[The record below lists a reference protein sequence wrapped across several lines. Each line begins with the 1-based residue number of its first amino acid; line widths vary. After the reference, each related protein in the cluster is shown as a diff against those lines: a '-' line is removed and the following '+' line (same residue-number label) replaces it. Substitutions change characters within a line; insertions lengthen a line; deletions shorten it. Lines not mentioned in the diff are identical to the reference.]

1 MEITTLI
8 DNVVYGNNL
17 SGEHGFSLFIRAGD
31 RCIVFDTGQSGQFIK
46 NAMTLGV
53 DIKSVN
59 VVIISHGHYDHTG
72 GLHHFCQENKTA
84 KIYIQPQARGM
95 KYKNKSRHIGIPFQS
110 HLFENRFTE
119 INVPV
124 ALSENIHIIPTIDIH
139 YLEDTHFKGMYVKS
153 GDNWE
158 DDDFQDEQIL
168 VIIHNQS
175 LVLISG
181 CSHRG
186 ITNIIETAMRHF
198 KLPVYAVFGGFHLKD
213 ETPETVSFIIEKLG
227 SYKIPLIGVSHCTG
241 MEAYA
246 RIRNELPHSRV
257 FYNYTGLK
265 TILE

>member
-1 MEITTLI
+1 MEITTLV

-17 SGEHGFSLFIRAGD
+17 SGEHGFSLFIQNGNHR
-31 RCIVFDTGQSGQFIK
+31 ILFDTGQSDLFMK
-46 NAMTLGV
+46 NALSLGIDLKTA
-53 DIKSVN
+53 DIAV
-59 VVIISHGHYDHTG
+59 ISHGHYDHTG
-72 GLHHFCQENKTA
+72 GLHHFCKVNTKA
-84 KIYIQPQARGM
+84 KIYIKPQARGL

-124 ALSENIHIIPTIDIH
+124 ALSENIHIMPTIDIP
-139 YLEDTHFKGMYVKS
+139 YREDTHFKDMYVKS

-186 ITNIIETAMRHF
+186 ITNIIETATRYF
-198 KLPVYAVFGGFHLKD
+198 KLPVHAVFGGFHLKD
-213 ETPETVSFIIEKLG
+213 ETPETISFIIEKLG
-227 SYKIPLIGVSHCTG
+227 MYKIPLIGVSHCTG